1 MKILIIKL
9 GALGDVIMSTP
20 VIKKLQEHYIGEE
33 IWLLTSTIY
42 KKLFINWDGISIKTI
57 DRGTVLDTIKL
68 IWWIRKN
75 NFSILY
81 DLQSNDRTSIISAL
95 SGVPLRAG
103 NHPRFP
109 YHINP
114 GSVYKG
120 QCHAFERLNK
130 ILEKADIAA
139 AVAKPYLP
147 CDKNIKKKVNDWI
160 NSKNL
165 TKKKFV
171 IMHAGSSQQH
181 KQKRWAYFSELAKS
195 LYDKNLN
202 TIWVGSNDDNDINKR
217 LSSSL
222 GIDATNQFSVLE
234 LIELGKQAL
243 FAVTNDSAPMH
254 ILSCSDI
261 PIYALFGPTN
271 PKRTH
276 ALGQENRV
284 ISVASVFPK
293 DDSKFTPSEISKI
306 SLSSVLEKIKKD
318 NIIT

>member
-1 MKILIIKL
+1 
-9 GALGDVIMSTP
+9 
-20 VIKKLQEHYIGEE
+20 
-33 IWLLTSTIY
+33 
-42 KKLFINWDGISIKTI
+42 
-57 DRGTVLDTIKL
+57 
-68 IWWIRKN
+68 
-75 NFSILY
+75 
-81 DLQSNDRTSIISAL
+81 
-95 SGVPLRAG
+95 
-103 NHPRFP
+103 
-109 YHINP
+109 
-114 GSVYKG
+114 
-120 QCHAFERLNK
+120 
-130 ILEKADIAA
+130 
-139 AVAKPYLP
+139 
-147 CDKNIKKKVNDWI
+147 
-160 NSKNL
+160 
-165 TKKKFV
+165 
-171 IMHAGSSQQH
+171 MHAGSSQQH